1 MAAFRPVLGAA
12 LVLGTWWASTSFV
25 PALFTSSSPD
35 GQVAALRG
43 TAGGSTSS
51 SSSRES
57 AAGFGVAAPL
67 GIALLGLAAMS
78 RNQRSPAV
86 SRQFF
91 SGTSA
96 PVKEVKSYKDYKDPW
111 LNKSSW
117 TTGFL
122 GTADLN
128 FDPLNFAT
136 GIVFDKGT
144 SVAPA
149 TTYYNYR
156 ESEVKHGRFAM
167 AAFLAIF
174 FEDVDREA
182 LFQQLGFSGAVDNLD
197 ATLGLDQGQGPV
209 LLLGIGAQALAE
221 YSKQRK
227 ENDGSFLSVEYDM
240 NRCPGDLGFDPLAFG
255 KNRSPEEFISLH
267 NGEVNM
273 GRLAMIGVTAFLYK
287 EFLVKDLGIV
297 S

>member
-1 MAAFRPVLGAA
+1 MGWV
-12 LVLGTWWASTSFV
+12 STSFV
-25 PALFTSSSPD
+25 PAVFTSSGPD
-35 GQVAALRG
+35 GHAAALRG
-43 TAGGSTSS
+43 TAAGSTSS
-51 SSSRES
+51 SISGES

-67 GIALLGLAAMS
+67 GIALLGLAAVS
-78 RNQRSPAV
+78 RHQRSPAV

-91 SGTSA
+91 GGSSA
-96 PVKEVKSYKDYKDPW
+96 AAPAKEVKSYADYKDPW
-111 LNKSSW
+111 LKRLSEQAQ
-117 TTGFL
+117 GGIL
-122 GTADLN
+122 GTADLG

-136 GIVFDKGT
+136 GSVFDKGS
-144 SVAPA
+144 SVAA
-149 TTYYNYR
+149 ETTYYNYC

-221 YSKQRK
+221 FNLQKS
-227 ENDGSFLSVEYDM
+227 ETDGNIASVEYKPD
-240 NRCPGDLGFDPLAFG
+240 RCPGDLGFDPLGFG
-255 KNRSPEEFISLH
+255 KSRSPEEFIGLH
-267 NGEVNM
+267 NAEVNL

-287 EFLVKDLGIV
+287 EFANIL
-297 S
+297 